1 MTLKKIKISGEPE
14 EIEEKP
20 LVNLEKLNQK
30 IHKNP
35 SWIEWRRQKL
45 KKMKKIFSRKMKTCK
60 NLENNTKIKR
70 QNKTI
75 TKESRPKEEKQK
87 FQSSRPKDRARAK
100 SKQRKLSVL

>member
-1 MTLKKIKISGEPE
+1 
-14 EIEEKP
+14 
-20 LVNLEKLNQK
+20 
-30 IHKNP
+30 
-35 SWIEWRRQKL
+35 
-45 KKMKKIFSRKMKTCK
+45 MKTCK